1 MLSSYCFSLVGKD
14 HIKKHMPCHDSSL
27 IAAISSSWKIAVVA
41 DGVGSCKHAETASKI
56 AVETVEK
63 LIKEQFP
70 PFVSDDQTYFSVIR
84 AAMHGA
90 ANAIER
96 YVEKN
101 DEGNEREYQTT
112 LSVAVM
118 SSKLLYYGNAGDSG
132 IIALDDQGEY
142 HLVTEQQ
149 NDDEGRVYAMPSNR
163 IFEVGKAKFTP
174 VATLCMTDGVY
185 NNVVPFLLHDY
196 KFQINVPF
204 ANLFITYALGL
215 EKSKEQE
222 TTEKCKKEAIQYL
235 QSDECKD
242 MTDDLSV
249 AVLVN
254 TSSGLTKEEIKWEEP
269 EIDFYALKWKEI
281 SIYPSEETRNS
292 VFNKYIREKNPNWTE
307 EQITELFEKY
317 TGTPKQAEISKEE
330 KKTKSNSSGEQ
341 GTQSHIQPTEGE
353 KKRGQEKT
361 HSNKTH
367 KNKTESGLYDFLKKK
382 L

>member
-1 MLSSYCFSLVGKD
+1 MLSSYCFSIVGKD

-56 AVETVEK
+56 AVETVAK

-174 VATLCMTDGVY
+174 VAALCMTDG
-185 NNVVPFLLHDY
+185 
-196 KFQINVPF
+196 I
-204 ANLFITYALGL
+204 
-215 EKSKEQE
+215 
-222 TTEKCKKEAIQYL
+222 
-235 QSDECKD
+235 
-242 MTDDLSV
+242 
-249 AVLVN
+249 
-254 TSSGLTKEEIKWEEP
+254 
-269 EIDFYALKWKEI
+269 
-281 SIYPSEETRNS
+281 
-292 VFNKYIREKNPNWTE
+292 
-307 EQITELFEKY
+307 
-317 TGTPKQAEISKEE
+317 
-330 KKTKSNSSGEQ
+330 
-341 GTQSHIQPTEGE
+341 
-353 KKRGQEKT
+353 
-361 HSNKTH
+361 
-367 KNKTESGLYDFLKKK
+367 
-382 L
+382 